1 MSLSERVGR
10 LTREA
15 LQPRSK
21 DELIELILALA
32 PLVPLVQRVA
42 ELERKVTEL
51 EARLAQNSQNSSKPP
66 STDPPGTPRPQKES
80 SGRAPGGQP
89 GHPGVSRRLAIKVDA
104 VVELKPVQCG
114 RCGLAL
120 KGSDPQPHRHQVTEL
135 PPVVPHITE
144 YRQHTLVCGD
154 CGHATRAGL
163 PAGVPVGQFGPRL
176 LATVGLLT
184 GAYHLSK
191 RTAQEVLRD
200 LFGVRLSLG
209 AVSGC
214 EATVSAALATPVT
227 QAHQWVQAQRS
238 AHADE
243 TGWRERRRLAWLW
256 VMATRLVTVFK
267 VHARRNREAAR
278 ALLGRFHGVLHS
290 DRWAAYN
297 IHSGLRQLCW
307 AHLLRDF
314 TAMGEAGGRAARIGR
329 RLVRR
334 AKRVLKR
341 WHRVRDGTW
350 SRKRFFR
357 CTAYLRKKIERDL
370 AAGARCGH
378 AKTEHTCR
386 RILKFSAALWTFA
399 QKPGVEP
406 TNNAA
411 ERAIRPAVL
420 WRKRSF
426 GTHSERG
433 SRFAERMLTTFM
445 TLKQQQRPVVDY
457 VRQACQAF
465 LQGQSAPSL
474 LPISK

>member
-1 MSLSERVGR
+1 MTLSERLGR
-10 LTREA
+10 LTRETLA
-15 LQPRSK
+15 PRSQ
-21 DELIELILALA
+21 DELIELVLALA
-32 PLVPLVQRVA
+32 PLVQRVEA
-42 ELERKVTEL
+42 LEREVAQLK
-51 EARLAQNSQNSSKPP
+51 ARLGQNSQNSSKPP
-66 STDPPGTPRPQKES
+66 STDPPGTQHPQKEP
-80 SGRAPGGQP
+80 SGRGPGGQP
-89 GHPGVSRRLAIKVDA
+89 GHPGVSRSLATEVDE
-104 VVELKPVQCG
+104 VMDLKPARCGHCG
-114 RCGLAL
+114 RAL
-120 KGSDPQPHRHQVTEL
+120 KGSDPEPHRHQVTEL

-144 YRQHTLVCGD
+144 YRQHTLICGG
-154 CGHATRAGL
+154 CGHETRACL
-163 PAGVPVGQFGPRL
+163 PEGVPVGQFGPRL

-200 LFGVRLSLG
+200 LFGVRMSLG

-214 EATVSAALATPVT
+214 EGTVSDALAAVVIE
-227 QAHQWVQAQRS
+227 AHEWAQEQRT

-243 TGWRERRRLAWLW
+243 TGWRERRRLVWLW

-267 VHARRNREAAR
+267 VQARRNREAAR
-278 ALLGRFHGVLHS
+278 SLLGRFQGVLHS

-297 IHSGLRQLCW
+297 IHTGLRQLCW

-314 TAMGEAGGRAARIGR
+314 TAMGEAGGRAGRIGR

-334 AKRVLKR
+334 AKKVLKR
-341 WHRVRDGTW
+341 WHCVRDGTW
-350 SRKRFFR
+350 SRRKFFR
-357 CTAYLRKKIERDL
+357 STVYLRDKIELDL
-370 AAGARCGH
+370 AAGAACGH

-386 RILKFSAALWTFA
+386 RILKFSGALWTFA
-399 QKPGVEP
+399 YKPGVEP

-457 VRQACQAF
+457 VREACQAF
-465 LQGQSAPSL
+465 LQGQRVPSL

>member
-1 MSLSERVGR
+1 MTLSERFGR
-10 LTREA
+10 FTRETLA
-15 LQPRSK
+15 PRSK
-21 DELIELILALA
+21 HELIELVLALA
-32 PLVPLVQRVA
+32 PLLQRVEA
-42 ELERKVTEL
+42 LEREVAQLK
-51 EARLAQNSQNSSKPP
+51 ARLGQNSQNSSKPP
-66 STDPPGTPRPQKES
+66 SADPPGTQRPQKES
-80 SGRAPGGQP
+80 SGRGPGAQP
-89 GHPGVSRRLAIKVDA
+89 GHPGVSRALAAKVDE
-104 VVELKPVQCG
+104 VMELKPQRCGHCG
-114 RCGLAL
+114 RAL
-120 KGSDPQPHRHQVTEL
+120 TGSDPAAHRHQVTEL
-135 PPVVPHITE
+135 PPVLPHITE
-144 YRQHTLVCGD
+144 YRQHTLVCGG
-154 CGHATRAGL
+154 CGHETRAAL
-163 PAGVPVGQFGPRL
+163 PEGVPVGQFGPRL

-191 RTAQEVLRD
+191 RTAQEMLRD
-200 LFGVRLSLG
+200 LFGVQMSLG

-214 EATVSAALATPVT
+214 EQTVSDALAAAVME
-227 QAHQWVQAQRS
+227 AHEWAQDERT

-267 VHARRNREAAR
+267 VHARRNREAAH
-278 ALLGRFHGVLHS
+278 ALLGRFQGVLHS

-297 IHSGLRQLCW
+297 IHTGLRQLCW

-314 TAMGEAGGRAARIGR
+314 TAMGEAGGRAGGIGR

-334 AKRVLKR
+334 AKQVLKR
-341 WHRVRDGTW
+341 WHCVRDGTW
-350 SRKRFFR
+350 SRRKFFR
-357 CTAYLRKKIERDL
+357 STVYLRDQIERDL
-370 AAGARCGH
+370 AAGAACGH

-386 RILKFSAALWTFA
+386 RILKFSGALWTFA
-399 QKPGVEP
+399 RKPGVEP

-445 TLKQQQRPVVDY
+445 TLKQQRRPVVDY
-457 VRQACQAF
+457 VREACQAF
-465 LQGQSAPSL
+465 LQGQRVPSL

>member
-1 MSLSERVGR
+1 
-10 LTREA
+10 
-15 LQPRSK
+15 
-21 DELIELILALA
+21 
-32 PLVPLVQRVA
+32 
-42 ELERKVTEL
+42 
-51 EARLAQNSQNSSKPP
+51 
-66 STDPPGTPRPQKES
+66 
-80 SGRAPGGQP
+80 
-89 GHPGVSRRLAIKVDA
+89 
-104 VVELKPVQCG
+104 
-114 RCGLAL
+114 
-120 KGSDPQPHRHQVTEL
+120 
-135 PPVVPHITE
+135 
-144 YRQHTLVCGD
+144 
-154 CGHATRAGL
+154 
-163 PAGVPVGQFGPRL
+163 

-191 RTAQEVLRD
+191 RTAQEILRD
-200 LFGVRLSLG
+200 LFGVRMSLG

-214 EATVSAALATPVT
+214 EQSVSNALAAAVRE
-227 QAHQWVQAQRS
+227 AHEWVQEQRT

-278 ALLGRFHGVLHS
+278 SLLGRFRGVLHS

-297 IHSGLRQLCW
+297 IHTGLRQLCW

-314 TAMGEAGGRAARIGR
+314 TAMGEAGGRAGGIGR

-341 WHRVRDGTW
+341 WHCVRDGTW
-350 SRKRFFR
+350 SRRKFFR
-357 CTAYLRKKIERDL
+357 STVYLRGRIERDL
-370 AAGARCGH
+370 ATGAQCGH
-378 AKTEHTCR
+378 AKTEHSCR
-386 RILKFSAALWTFA
+386 RILKLSGALWTFA
-399 QKPGVEP
+399 HKPGVEP

-465 LQGQSAPSL
+465 LQGQRVPSL

>member
-1 MSLSERVGR
+1 
-10 LTREA
+10 
-15 LQPRSK
+15 
-21 DELIELILALA
+21 LAA
-32 PLVPLVQRVA
+32 
-42 ELERKVTEL
+42 
-51 EARLAQNSQNSSKPP
+51 
-66 STDPPGTPRPQKES
+66 
-80 SGRAPGGQP
+80 
-89 GHPGVSRRLAIKVDA
+89 KVDE
-104 VVELKPVQCG
+104 VMELKPQRCGHCG
-114 RCGLAL
+114 RAL
-120 KGSDPQPHRHQVTEL
+120 TGSDPAAHRHQVTEL
-135 PPVVPHITE
+135 PPVLPHITE
-144 YRQHTLVCGD
+144 YRQHTLVCGG
-154 CGHATRAGL
+154 CGHETRAAL
-163 PAGVPVGQFGPRL
+163 PEGVPVGQFGPRL

-191 RTAQEVLRD
+191 RTAQEMLRD
-200 LFGVRLSLG
+200 LFGVQMSLG

-214 EATVSAALATPVT
+214 EQTVSDALAAAVME
-227 QAHQWVQAQRS
+227 AHEWAQDERT

-267 VHARRNREAAR
+267 VHARRNREAAH
-278 ALLGRFHGVLHS
+278 ALLGRFQGVLHS

-297 IHSGLRQLCW
+297 IHTGLRQLCW

-314 TAMGEAGGRAARIGR
+314 TAMGEAGGRAGGIGR

-334 AKRVLKR
+334 AKQVLKR
-341 WHRVRDGTW
+341 WHCVRDGTW
-350 SRKRFFR
+350 SRRKFFR
-357 CTAYLRKKIERDL
+357 STVYLRDQIERDL
-370 AAGARCGH
+370 AAGAACGH

-386 RILKFSAALWTFA
+386 RILKFSGALWTFA
-399 QKPGVEP
+399 RKPGVEP

-445 TLKQQQRPVVDY
+445 TLKQQRRPVVDY
-457 VRQACQAF
+457 VREACQAF
-465 LQGQSAPSL
+465 LQGQRVPSL

>member
-1 MSLSERVGR
+1 MTLSERVGR

-15 LQPRSK
+15 LQSRSK
-21 DELIELILALA
+21 DELIDLVLA
-32 PLVPLVQRVA
+32 LVPLVERVA
-42 ELERKVTEL
+42 ALEREVAQLK
-51 EARLAQNSQNSSKPP
+51 ARLAQNSQNSSKPP
-66 STDPPGTPRPQKES
+66 STDPPGTQRSPKEP

-89 GHPGVSRRLAIKVDA
+89 GHPGTSRRLATKVDA
-104 VVELKPVQCG
+104 VVELKPARCG
-114 RCGLAL
+114 RCGRAL
-120 KGSDPQPHRHQVTEL
+120 KGADPHPHRHQVTEL

-144 YRQHTLVCGD
+144 YRRHTLVCGG
-154 CGHATRAGL
+154 CGHETRAGL
-163 PAGVPVGQFGPRL
+163 PEGVPVGQFGPRL

-184 GAYHLSK
+184 GAYHLTK

-200 LFGVRLSLG
+200 LFAVRMSLG
-209 AVSGC
+209 AVSGA
-214 EATVSAALATPVT
+214 ERTVSAALAAAVSEAHEWT
-227 QAHQWVQAQRS
+227 QQQRS

-297 IHSGLRQLCW
+297 IHTGMRQLCW

-314 TAMGEAGGRAARIGR
+314 TAMSEAGGRATRIGR
-329 RLVRR
+329 RLLRR

-357 CTAYLRKKIERDL
+357 CTAYLRRKIERDL
-370 AAGARCGH
+370 AAGAQCGH

-386 RILKFSAALWTFA
+386 RILKFSTALWTFA

-406 TNNAA
+406 TNNAPK
-411 ERAIRPAVL
+411 RAIRPAVL

-426 GTHSERG
+426 GTHSESG

-445 TLKQQQRPVVDY
+445 TLKQQQRPIVDH
-457 VRQACQAF
+457 VREACQAF
-465 LQGQSAPSL
+465 LQGHRAPSL
-474 LPISK
+474 LPISR

>member
-1 MSLSERVGR
+1 MTLSERLGR
-10 LTREA
+10 LTRET
-15 LQPRSK
+15 LQPCSK
-21 DELIELILALA
+21 EELIELVLALA
-32 PLVPLVQRVA
+32 PLIQRVEA
-42 ELERKVTEL
+42 LEREVAQLK
-51 EARLAQNSQNSSKPP
+51 ARLGQNSQNSSKPP
-66 STDPPGTPRPQKES
+66 STDPPGTQRPQQES
-80 SGRAPGGQP
+80 SGRRPGAQP
-89 GHPGVSRRLAIKVDA
+89 GHPGVSRALAAKVDK
-104 VVELKPVQCG
+104 VVEIKPKHCAHCG
-114 RCGLAL
+114 RAL

-135 PPVVPHITE
+135 PPVRPHITE
-144 YRQHTLVCGD
+144 YRQHTLVCAR
-154 CGHATRAGL
+154 CGQETRACL

-200 LFGVRLSLG
+200 LFGVQMSLG
-209 AVSGC
+209 ALSGC
-214 EATVSAALATPVT
+214 EQNVSEALAAVVRE
-227 QAHQWVQAQRS
+227 AHEWAQGQRT

-243 TGWRERRRLAWLW
+243 TGWREGRRLAWLW
-256 VMATRLVTVFK
+256 VMATQLVTVFK

-278 ALLGRFHGVLHS
+278 SLLGRFHGVLHS

-297 IHSGLRQLCW
+297 IHAGLRQLCW

-314 TAMGEAGGRAARIGR
+314 TAMSETGGRAAPIGR
-329 RLVRR
+329 RLLRR
-334 AKRVLKR
+334 AKKVLKR

-350 SRKRFFR
+350 SRRQFFR
-357 CTAYLRKKIERDL
+357 CTQYLREQIERDL
-370 AAGARCGH
+370 AAGAACGH

-399 QKPGVEP
+399 HKGGVEP

-445 TLKQQQRPVVDY
+445 TLKQQRRPVVDY
-457 VRQACQAF
+457 VREACQAF
-465 LQGQSAPSL
+465 LQGQRAPSL